1 MSGYNAAMSSQPP
14 PFPLDRPSVIEL
26 LLAHHITPTAQRVE
40 IAQFVYRRAQHIC
53 ADHILAGVNAEG
65 GRVSKATVYNT
76 LGLFVEKGI
85 LREVL
90 IDPER
95 IFYDSNT
102 HQHHHLYN
110 ADTGELSDVPAGTI
124 SVQGLPDLGSEVELE
139 GVDLVIRVRNR
150 QD

>member
-1 MSGYNAAMSSQPP
+1 MRFMSSHPP
-14 PFPLDRPSVIEL
+14 VFPLERPEVVEL
-26 LLAHHITPTAQRVE
+26 LLAHNITPTAQRIE
-40 IAQFVYRRAQHIC
+40 IAQFLYRRAQHIS

-76 LGLFVEKGI
+76 LGLFVKEGI

-110 ADTGELSDVPAGTI
+110 VETGELSDVLAGTI
-124 SVQGLPDLGSEVELE
+124 DVRGLPDLPSELELE

-150 QD
+150 RD